1 MNILEERAMTNRV
14 TKRRANTGGRRGSTV
29 LLLIGMCATISGTL
43 LIAGFLAGGFAGRGE
58 RFWMSLI
65 AIVIAEVVNFGFL
78 ILMGSGNDRHRRV
91 WPFQMAAIPV
101 LLLYNFGVLC
111 ACVAA
116 AVPELNIAWV
126 KAIHVIDVLAL
137 VLGLIVFAIGSRVVT
152 ADEEF
157 DQSVRQKFLVISEQ
171 ARRVRLLAEANPGQ
185 GGVNHEIIEFCRGF
199 DFASGESLP
208 GSETVDGMLLDV
220 LRSLG
225 ESLCTSQ
232 PDDRVT
238 RELLGHARAAFQ
250 EREHAIA
257 TLRSL

>member
-1 MNILEERAMTNRV
+1 
-14 TKRRANTGGRRGSTV
+14 
-29 LLLIGMCATISGTL
+29 GMCATVVGTL
-43 LIAGFLAGGFAGRGE
+43 LIAGLLAGGFDGRGE

-78 ILMGSGNDRHRRV
+78 ILMGSGNDRHRKV

-101 LLLYNFGVLC
+101 LLVYNVGVLC
-111 ACVAA
+111 ACLAA
-116 AVPELNIAWV
+116 AVPALDIAWV
-126 KAIHVIDVLAL
+126 KAIHVLDFLVL
-137 VLGLIVFAIGSRVVT
+137 VLGLLVFSIGSRVVT

-157 DQSVRQKFLVISEQ
+157 DHSVGQKFQLIAEQ
-171 ARRVRLLAEANPGQ
+171 ARRVRLLAESNPGQ
-185 GGVNHEIIEFCRGF
+185 GGVNEEIIEFCRGF
-199 DFASGESLP
+199 DFATGESLP

-225 ESLCTSQ
+225 GALGTPQ